1 MPPLSPMPGWTSGD
15 VCSERTASER
25 TRVGTLAG
33 GFCFPFGR
41 GNGFRHF
48 VCRSVTVLVAEGF
61 VDLDEGLL
69 LVLVDVGVWP
79 DLSDEGDGAVASLED
94 AGPHVQGLG

>member
-15 VCSERTASER
+15 VCNERTASER

-33 GFCFPFGR
+33 RFCFPFGH
-41 GNGFRHF
+41 GNGFGHF
-48 VCRSVTVLVAEGF
+48 VCRSVAVLVAEGF

-69 LVLVDVGVWP
+69 LVLVDVGVAP
-79 DLSDEGDGAVASLED
+79 DLADEVGAAVACLED
-94 AGPHVQGLG
+94 AGPHVQRL